1 MLDMINGLFYEV
13 IKPSKTLAGCIDV
26 YENVWKNPLQTIADV
41 EKQCSDSNNNLDWS
55 KAAILNHE
63 DNTPNYD
70 QKIRTNYD
78 LGITYQSKLENY
90 LAQQIHNQMYTL
102 LLATTIDYNKR
113 YGLDFNIEKSVL
125 WHEDYNMLK
134 YSFGQEFHSHFDGG
148 TDSGRYLSAVLY
160 LNDNYEGGQIEF
172 VNFNITIKPT
182 AGTLLL
188 FPSNYAYRHKA
199 HPVTSGTKYA
209 IVTWLHDRPLQQ
221 ERHNGV
227 E

>member
-1 MLDMINGLFYEV
+1 MSDMIHGLFPGV
-13 IKPSKTLAGCIDV
+13 IKPSQTLAGCVDI
-26 YENVWKNPLQTIADV
+26 YENVWNNPLQTIADV
-41 EKQCSDSNNNLDWS
+41 EKECSTPNNNLYWS
-55 KAAILNHE
+55 KAAILN
-63 DNTPNYD
+63 NGTSNYD
-70 QKIRTNYD
+70 QNERTNYD
-78 LGITYQSKLENY
+78 MGITYQANLGNS
-90 LAQQIHNQMYTL
+90 LAQKIHNEMYML
-102 LLATTIDYNKR
+102 LLATTGDYNKR
-113 YGLDFNIEKSVL
+113 YGVHNKL
-125 WHEDYNMLK
+125 WHEEYNMLK
-134 YSFGQEFHSHFDGG
+134 YSFGQEYHSHYDGSTG
-148 TDSGRYLSAVLY
+148 DGRSLSAILY

-182 AGTLLL
+182 AGMLLL

>member
-1 MLDMINGLFYEV
+1 MSEMINGLYPGV
-13 IKPSKTLAGCIDV
+13 IKPSKIIAGCIDI
-26 YENVWKNPLQTIADV
+26 YNDVWKDSLQTIIDI
-41 EKQCSDSNNNLDWS
+41 ERECYNPNSDLHWS
-55 KAAILNHE
+55 RAE
-63 DNTPNYD
+63 TMGVGYD
-70 QKIRTNYD
+70 QNHRTNYNM
-78 LGITYQSKLENY
+78 GITYQSNLGSS
-90 LAQQIHNQMYTL
+90 LAQKIHNQMYML

-113 YGLDFNIEKSVL
+113 YGVEGKL
-125 WHEDYNMLK
+125 WHEEYNMLK
-134 YSFGQEFHSHFDGG
+134 YSFGQEYHSHYDGSTG
-148 TDSGRYLSAVLY
+148 DGRSLSAILY

-182 AGTLLL
+182 AGMLLL